1 MHRLLY
7 LLSRPRYWHSSISG
21 KATLVTLF
29 KAAKR
34 RVTEQTDD
42 VAKLPNARIDSATEE
57 LNQIAD
63 DVREAEASPEASPST
78 VRAPANVV
86 HLMAARKV

>member
-7 LLSRPRYWHSSISG
+7 WLLRPRYWLSSISG

-34 RVTEQTDD
+34 RVAEQTDD

-57 LNQIAD
+57 LDQIAD
-63 DVREAEASPEASPST
+63 EVREAKTLPEASPST

-86 HLMAARKV
+86 HLISARRA